1 MQRNHTPQPQP
12 GPVPAG
18 DLFKRIVEQAK
29 RGQK

>member
-1 MQRNHTPQPQP
+1 MTRTEPQPSP